1 MVGIKKNNQ
10 LKNYNHKSLEETHKL
25 PRYELPRFVQ
35 NTQREEKK
43 KQRIKMNLNCYTH
56 IARLILCNS
65 SIFKICIL

>member
-35 NTQREEKK
+35 NTQREEK
-43 KQRIKMNLNCYTH
+43 MNKEL
-56 IARLILCNS
+56 
-65 SIFKICIL
+65 K